1 MLTHVA
7 SNLKR
12 RHRKS
17 KLALAHVEIAVPCG
31 LRSGTI
37 SEVATAVVRVRERLA
52 YACEQLFDLH
62 CSTVSLAFEPGTSVR
77 TNQWYRRF
85 QG

>member
-17 KLALAHVEIAVPCG
+17 KLALAHIEIAVPCG
-31 LRSGTI
+31 LKVSI
-37 SEVATAVVRVRERLA
+37 IEADMVRVTACGRLA
-52 YACEQLFDLH
+52 YAQPLFNPH
-62 CSTVSLAFEPGTSVR
+62 
-77 TNQWYRRF
+77 
-85 QG
+85 